1 MDAIDIIKK
10 RIEELEEQ
18 GNQLYMT
25 LGYYERINS
34 KKEELISILRQLE
47 NQI

>member
-1 MDAIDIIKK
+1 MDAIALIKK
-10 RIEELEEQ
+10 RLEELEEM

-34 KKEELISILRQLE
+34 KKEELMSLLYQLE
-47 NQI
+47 RKV